1 MAKSNKKNL
10 LECPQRIKNLCIMAH
25 VDHGK
30 TTLADS
36 LVASNGIITQRQAGK
51 IRYMDSRK
59 DEVERGITMKSSC
72 VTLTYKHDEEIY
84 VINLIDSPGHVDF
97 SSEVSTA
104 VRLCDGTIIVVDV
117 VEGIC
122 AQTKVVLRQA
132 WVENIRPV
140 LVLNKIDRL
149 ILEMKLT
156 PLDAYYHITKVFEQ
170 VNAFMGELY
179 NTDVMGRTAEEK
191 EKKSKEKE
199 KERKNSEGS
208 SLGSSNMF
216 ENWAI
221 NEDLDDTDLYF
232 SPESGN
238 VLFASAF
245 DGWGFRLSKF
255 VDMYHK
261 KLNLPKEDLKRALW
275 GDFYISSKGGVK
287 KIVGGAREKGKSPL
301 FVSLILE
308 NIYKI
313 YNVIMEN
320 KDNNEMEKI
329 AASLDVKLPFTIL
342 KTVDHRLK
350 LNFIMSN
357 WLSLS
362 SSVLEMVVSEL
373 PSACEVTD
381 DRACK
386 LMCTATQRFDSL
398 PPQTQKLKKAFVD
411 CCSDD
416 DRPLIVYVSKMFGVE
431 KSCISHKT
439 GSKVESEA
447 KSQRRPLT
455 MEEIKERRKMI
466 LLLKEKGNVA
476 NGVQNS
482 DAVEE
487 EHVEE
492 EEEEEE
498 LIAFARVFSGT
509 LRVGQKVFVLG
520 PKHNPNKIIGLT
532 DEESLPHEVLDS
544 LEYIHYSEVKDIY
557 LLMGRHLE
565 RVNNAPAGS
574 IIGIGGLEG
583 IFKSATLSSTPFCTP
598 FTELTLQAS
607 PILRVAVET
616 VDPRDLPK
624 LRKGLNILNQ
634 SDPCVQV
641 KFKESGEY
649 ILITAGEVHLQK
661 CIQDLEERYA
671 RVSLTVS
678 PPIVPFRETII
689 PPPTVD
695 RLNEAILGE
704 NIYVGKVDA
713 QTHKNGTYEITNSI
727 GRLKVQAVSLPLAVT
742 KLLEENSH
750 IIQMIYRSR
759 RKIVP
764 SVNNSNIN
772 NNCNGIND
780 LNSDLEKYE
789 PYEELSSEALRVINS
804 FKNDLKN
811 VLEES
816 GEMWKETFNQIWSFG
831 PHYCGC
837 NILLNRIESYKRP
850 SFWEG
855 VSSDFESPFLTY
867 DTNFVTGF
875 QIASSAGPLCEEPM
889 MGVCFIVEDWEV
901 NTSSNSSVSDTMGQI
916 IPMVK
921 DSLRKSFENSHQRLV
936 CAMYSCVVNV
946 TSEVVGKL
954 YNLIGKKHGRI
965 IDGDITE
972 GSTSWNVI
980 AYLPVIES
988 FNFANELRKSTS
1000 GEAIP
1005 QLVFSHWE
1013 ILPID
1018 PFWEPQ
1024 TTEEVTHWG
1033 DKADSENIARNYIN
1047 NVRRRKGLPTDDKI
1061 VASAEK
1067 QRTLSK
1073 NK

>member
-117 VEGIC
+117 VEGVC

-156 PLDAYYHITKVFEQ
+156 PLDAYYHITKIFEQ

-261 KLNLPKEDLKRALW
+261 KLNLAKEDLKRALW

-357 WLSLS
+357 WLPLS
-362 SSVLEMVVSEL
+362 TSVLEMVVSEL

-398 PPQTQKLKKAFVD
+398 PPQTQKLKKAFVE

-431 KSCISHKT
+431 KSCISHKI

-466 LLLKEKGNVA
+466 LLLKEKDNVA

-487 EHVEE
+487 EHLEE
-492 EEEEEE
+492 VEEEEEE

-532 DEESLPHEVLDS
+532 DEESLPHDVLDS

-574 IIGIGGLEG
+574 IVGIGGLEG

-649 ILITAGEVHLQK
+649 LLITAGEVHLQK

-689 PPPTVD
+689 PPPTFD
-695 RLNEAILGE
+695 RLNEAYIRRKHIRWE
-704 NIYVGKVDA
+704 
-713 QTHKNGTYEITNSI
+713 
-727 GRLKVQAVSLPLAVT
+727 
-742 KLLEENSH
+742 EENSH
-750 IIQMIYRSR
+750 IIQMIYRSH
-759 RKIVP
+759 RKIVS

-816 GEMWKETFNQIWSFG
+816 GEMWKEAFNQIWSFG

-855 VSSDFESPFLTY
+855 ISSDFESPLLTY

-875 QIASSAGPLCEEPM
+875 QIASSVGPLCEEPM

-916 IPMVK
+916 ISMVK
-921 DSLRKSFENSHQRLV
+921 DSLRKSFENSHQRL
-936 CAMYSCVVNV
+936 
-946 TSEVVGKL
+946 
-954 YNLIGKKHGRI
+954 
-965 IDGDITE
+965 
-972 GSTSWNVI
+972 
-980 AYLPVIES
+980 
-988 FNFANELRKSTS
+988 TS

-1047 NVRRRKGLPTDDKI
+1047 DVRRRKGLPTDDKI